1 MIETLLH
8 FPVLGQRVTGT
19 LCLPRGGPAPVV
31 LMLHGFT
38 GSRDEMLVTGVGE
51 GVFSRSARRLAQQG
65 LGSFR
70 IDFRGSGT
78 SEGAFSDTTY
88 EGQIADAMAA
98 LAVLGREPRV
108 LGSKI
113 GVLGWS
119 QGGLVAACVAG
130 RSPVPVAVALWAAV
144 ADPVES
150 LGGTMGADVVAAGL
164 KTGDTALPIHLPWA
178 DIALKQ
184 GYFDGM
190 RASKPLAEVAAY
202 HGPLFVAHGSLDTA
216 VLPHA
221 ADRFLAA
228 HPGPHEA
235 WLAKMDH
242 SFNAVQGPEM
252 LDRLLDA
259 TAGFFQ
265 RSGLGSGLV

>member
-38 GSRDEMLVTGVGE
+38 GSRDEMPVAGVGE

-65 LGSFR
+65 LASLR

-78 SEGAFSDTTY
+78 SEGDFSDTTY
-88 EGQIADAMAA
+88 EGQIADAVAA
-98 LAVLGREPRV
+98 VQVLQAEPRV
-108 LGSKI
+108 QGQRLAL
-113 GVLGWS
+113 LGWS
-119 QGGLVAACVAG
+119 QGGLVAATVAG
-130 RSPVPVAVALWAAV
+130 RLKSPLATALWAAV

-150 LGGTMGADVVAAGL
+150 LGGTMGPEVLAAGL
-164 KTGDTALPIHLPWA
+164 KTGNVALPIHLSWK

-190 RASKPLAEVAAY
+190 MALNPVAELAAY
-202 HGPLFVAHGSLDTA
+202 AGPLFVAHGLWDTA

-228 HPGPHEA
+228 HTGPHQAWIEA
-235 WLAKMDH
+235 MDH
-242 SFNAVQGPEM
+242 SFNATQGPEM

-259 TAGFFQ
+259 TALFFRQ
-265 RSGLGSGLV
+265 NGLA